1 MAKRRAANIRGELAQ
16 GIAAMIVMERRRN
29 ARHRWA
35 LWAGV
40 VLAAA
45 LGIAL

>member
-16 GIAAMIVMERRRN
+16 GVAALIVMERRRN

-40 VLAAA
+40 VLAGL
-45 LGIAL
+45 LGVAF